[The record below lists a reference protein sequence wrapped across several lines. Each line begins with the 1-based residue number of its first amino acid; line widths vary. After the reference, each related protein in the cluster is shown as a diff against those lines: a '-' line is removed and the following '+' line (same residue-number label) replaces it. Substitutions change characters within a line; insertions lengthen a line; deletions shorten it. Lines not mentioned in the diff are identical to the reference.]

1 MRWLV
6 GKLVGSLERVQR
18 GFVTVS
24 GSFGRTR
31 GRHLPFCVIIW
42 ESAKYARDV
51 QVHLHCPGGRR
62 LTPGAPPWARAAPGR
77 YHGTMQRNERCLGGR
92 PGVKSPGRRQNCPA
106 PDGGGDQ
113 GEVHF
118 RRCTHRTSSSCRPRC
133 HRWSCDTATEPQL
146 VRLRRVRLRAAMC
159 RTWEGRFSL
168 QVVMTMVGAVGA

>member
-1 MRWLV
+1 MCKGAL
-6 GKLVGSLERVQR
+6 LS
-18 GFVTVS
+18 S

-92 PGVKSPGRRQNCPA
+92 PAVKSPGRAGVKTARLRTA
-106 PDGGGDQ
+106 AIKK

-118 RRCTHRTSSSCRPRC
+118 RRCTRRTSSSCRPRC
-133 HRWSCDTATEPQL
+133 HRWPRDTATEPQL
-146 VRLRRVRLRAAMC
+146 VRLRRVRSCAAMG

-168 QVVMTMVGAVGA
+168 ARL